1 MKYYRSFWGFFIII
15 FIVGVLTIGIFT
27 FFSYLPETPDK
38 EIDQA
43 RIALAGARQSRAD
56 IYAPDLF
63 KEASL
68 LYDSAIINWQL
79 QNQRFVLNRNFGK
92 SVTLAMVSERK
103 ALDAKKLAEST
114 SANIQSSV
122 QVEINLI
129 QKQIIA
135 FDHAFVDLPV
145 RDEIRKTYQRGKLL
159 LSEAKVSYASG
170 NFLVCNDR
178 VKQAKIA
185 IISATTSAK
194 GMLDDYFTNYNL
206 WQRLFKETV
215 DYSRNNQTTVLVV
228 DKISKACH
236 LYKSGV
242 LKKTYE
248 VELGKNWIG
257 TKRYRGDKKTPEG
270 KYKVVKKKP
279 GNQTKYHKALLID
292 YPNDDDKKRFA
303 EEKRK
308 GNIPRRANIG
318 DLLEL
323 HGGGGKG
330 VNWTNGCVAFT
341 NHDMDDLYSRVS
353 EGTRITIVGSLVTL
367 DELLKK

>member
-1 MKYYRSFWGFFIII
+1 MKYYRSFWVFFIII
-15 FIVGVLTIGIFT
+15 FIIGVLVIGTFT

-56 IYAPDLF
+56 IYTPELF
-63 KEASL
+63 KEASS

-79 QNQRFVLNRNFGK
+79 QNQKFVLNRNFSK
-92 SVTLAMVSERK
+92 SVSFAIVSERK

-114 SANIQSSV
+114 SSNIQSSV
-122 QVEINLI
+122 QAEINNI
-129 QKQIIA
+129 QKQIEV

-145 RDEIRKTYQRGKLL
+145 RDEIRKSYQRGKLL
-159 LSEAKVSYASG
+159 LSEAKVSFASC

-185 IISATTSAK
+185 INRATDSAK
-194 GMLDDYFTNYNL
+194 GMLDDYFTNYSL

-215 DYSRNNQTTVLVV
+215 QYSKSNNTVVLIV
-228 DKISKACH
+228 DKISKACYV
-236 LYKSGV
+236 YKNGE

-257 TKRYRGDKKTPEG
+257 TKKYRGDKKTPEG
-270 KYKVVKKKP
+270 KYKVVKKKS
-279 GNQTKYHKALLID
+279 GHQTKYYKAFLID

-308 GNIPRRANIG
+308 GNIPRRASIG
-318 DLLEL
+318 DLIEL

-353 EGTRITIVGSLVTL
+353 EGTHITIVGSLVTL
-367 DELLKK
+367 NELLKK